1 VKMQQTWAV
10 SFLWKKRLPAGLR
23 VDTSKVSVMLFLPG
37 LNFQN
42 AFLLLLSWSHSMLG
56 SK

>member
-1 VKMQQTWAV
+1 MKMQQTWAV

-23 VDTSKVSVMLFLPG
+23 VDTSKVSVMFLPG